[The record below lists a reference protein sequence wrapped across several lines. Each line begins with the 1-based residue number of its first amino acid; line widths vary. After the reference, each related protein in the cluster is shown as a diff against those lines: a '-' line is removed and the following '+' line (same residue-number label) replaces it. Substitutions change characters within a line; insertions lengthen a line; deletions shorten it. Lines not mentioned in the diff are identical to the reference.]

1 MTEFGYQRELNFLLN
16 KFTCYRIVHRPTSV
30 RFHIFEI
37 LTILSIPHISRAGCR
52 GTCSY
57 HNVTSDLVSSWCN
70 GKVSTVERRKL
81 GTQHYTEMVGQTPT
95 LHECVCK
102 LHQYIPLSQ
111 DTGIYNPTWPLPDL
125 RNTCGYTNT
134 HLNGGKQSRK
144 LKWKETDTLSK
155 MSLVDTLF
163 FHARKTHGHVN
174 IFLEPL
180 PEPQV

>member
-16 KFTCYRIVHRPTSV
+16 KFTCYGIVHRPTSV
-30 RFHIFEI
+30 WFHIFEI

-95 LHECVCK
+95 LHECACK

-125 RNTCGYTNT
+125 RNTCGYTNIIWMEGSRVE
-134 HLNGGKQSRK
+134 NWSGKRQIPSAKCLWLIPYFFMLEK
-144 LKWKETDTLSK
+144 LMAMQTY
-155 MSLVDTLF
+155 F
-163 FHARKTHGHVN
+163 
-174 IFLEPL
+174 
-180 PEPQV
+180 